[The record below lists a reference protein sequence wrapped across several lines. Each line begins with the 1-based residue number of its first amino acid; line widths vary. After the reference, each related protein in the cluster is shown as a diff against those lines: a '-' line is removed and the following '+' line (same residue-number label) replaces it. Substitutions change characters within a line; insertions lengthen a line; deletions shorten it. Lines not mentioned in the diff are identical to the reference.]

1 MNPWI
6 KAEVRKIKRAGL
18 YRAEYGT
25 VESCTEKKLDYIGQN
40 MGEERVAQGRTVD
53 IYRGLPQIFSLV
65 LIRSCM

>member
-1 MNPWI
+1 M
-6 KAEVRKIKRAGL
+6 RKIKRAGL
-18 YRAEYGT
+18 YRAEYEYGT
-25 VESCTEKKLDYIGQN
+25 VESCIEKKLDYIGQN